1 MRSTLRLGTLFVLG
15 LLTACSSPKIIT
27 NVDPNADFGRY
38 RTFAFTEQLGTD
50 SDEYQSLRTQFLK
63 RAVSRELEARGYTES
78 EQSDLLVNFY
88 LHAQDKLAT
97 TTTPTAYYGYRGY
110 GGYGTWG
117 GYGGYE
123 TTVTQYTEGTLN
135 VDLVDRRR
143 MQLVWE
149 GAIIGEVTDKMRREL
164 EKSIDE
170 AVHQLFE
177 HFPFTAPLPTP
188 AG

>member
-1 MRSTLRLGTLFVLG
+1 MRRTLQLGLFLALG
-15 LLTACSSPKIIT
+15 LLNGCSSPKIIT

-38 RTFAFTEQLGTD
+38 TTYGFTDPLGAD
-50 SDEYQSLRTQFLK
+50 SADYQSLVSQFLK
-63 RAVSRELEARGYTES
+63 RAVAHELEVRGYTTADAP
-78 EQSDLLVNFY
+78 DLLVNFY
-88 LHAQDKLAT
+88 LHSQDKLST
-97 TTTPTAYYGYRGY
+97 STQPSAYYGYRGY

-135 VDLVDRRR
+135 VDLVDSRR

-149 GAIIGEVTDKMRREL
+149 GVIIGQITDKMRREL

-170 AVHQLFE
+170 SVARLFE
-177 HFPFTAPLPTP
+177 KFPFTAPV
-188 AG
+188 AAAE

>member
-1 MRSTLRLGTLFVLG
+1 MRRTLQLGILLAFG

-38 RTFAFTEQLGTD
+38 RTYGFTEVLGTD
-50 SDEYQSLRTQFLK
+50 SDEYQSLKTQFLK
-63 RAVSRELEARGYTES
+63 QAVARELEARGYTDAD
-78 EQSDLLVNFY
+78 QPDLLVNFY
-88 LHAQDKLAT
+88 LQSQEKLAT
-97 TTTPTAYYGYRGY
+97 TSTPSAYYGYRGY

-135 VDLVDRRR
+135 IDLVDSRR

-170 AVHQLFE
+170 AVHDLFE
-177 HFPFTAPLPTP
+177 QFPFTAPP
-188 AG
+188 AE